1 MTIHMVNQ
9 AKYSTNKRRLGLAAL
24 VLTMSVG
31 LSIPLNVVAKNPTPP
46 SLLRNNAPQ
55 VYIVKKGDTLWD
67 IAGHFLNRPYRW
79 REIWAGNRHIKNPH
93 WIYPGDRLLLCSLNG
108 KPLIGK
114 DEGDGCAGIIRRA
127 GGTYFTPHVRV
138 ESLNNTIPLI
148 PLDEIANWLTRSI
161 IISPDSISSVPY
173 VLGMPDRRVIAGEGD
188 TLYVRGNG
196 LQIGQ
201 RYGVYRVGEPY
212 TELDAKGK
220 SHTVAIELNQVARIL
235 AVDAQADIATFE
247 VEKSFNG
254 EVRKGDIVMPEYDPM
269 LPTMF
274 YPVPAK
280 GVTEGG
286 QVIRVLGSIGTAG
299 KHSVVAINR
308 GRLEGADIGQV
319 FAIEQLGE
327 LTQDPT
333 THQSLRLPNQRI
345 GHGMV
350 FRTFDHISYLYVTDS
365 NLPIKLGAYLTVP
378 MSAEK

>member
-9 AKYSTNKRRLGLAAL
+9 AKYSTNKRRFGLAAL
-24 VLTMSVG
+24 MLTLSVG
-31 LSIPLNVVAKNPTPP
+31 WSIPLNAVAKNPTPP

-127 GGTYFTPHVRV
+127 GGTKFTPHVRV

-161 IISPDSISSVPY
+161 IISPDSINSVPY

-196 LQIGQ
+196 MEIGQ

-220 SHTVAIELNQVARIL
+220 PYTVAIELNQVARIL
-235 AVDAQADIATFE
+235 EVDRQADIATFE
-247 VEKSFNG
+247 VEKSFDG

-327 LTQDPT
+327 LTQDPI

-365 NLPIKLGAYLTVP
+365 SLPIKLGAYLSVP
-378 MSAEK
+378 MSAEE